1 MRDFT
6 IKIHVKS
13 DIQAAQEVAGSAVDL
28 LDQLIQSGVTLTIG
42 GVAVTE
48 GAVTDEDYAQDDA
61 LDSEYGEWV
70 REHTPSPAPLPQD
83 FPQV

>member
-13 DIQAAQEVAGSAVDL
+13 GIEGAQEVAGSVVDM
-28 LDQLIQSGVTLTIG
+28 LDELIQSGVALTIG